1 MVDHADCPSVA
12 QTAGL
17 VSPCFSGIGR
27 MGGCN
32 FAGHGGIPFL
42 MIPVF
47 PTSGRFLC
55 LGDGRRSNAA
65 EAPDGRWGI
74 IKINV
79 INELPLFVSAGGSA
93 PELMGAFSE
102 TTGHLFL
109 QYGMPHK
116 PERASPHHER
126 KEWVL

>member
-1 MVDHADCPSVA
+1 
-12 QTAGL
+12 
-17 VSPCFSGIGR
+17 

-47 PTSGRFLC
+47 SHFRQVPLPWGWGEDQMPLKR
-55 LGDGRRSNAA
+55 
-65 EAPDGRWGI
+65 PDGRWII

-102 TTGHLFL
+102 TTGHFFL